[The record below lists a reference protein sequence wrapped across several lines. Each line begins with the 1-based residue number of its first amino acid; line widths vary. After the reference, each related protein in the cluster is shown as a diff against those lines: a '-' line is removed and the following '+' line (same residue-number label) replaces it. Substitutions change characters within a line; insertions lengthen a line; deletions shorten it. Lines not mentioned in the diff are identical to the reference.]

1 MKFIIILLLLTAVL
15 GFLYWRLRPY
25 IRMARQ
31 FLGVAREMNR
41 MSSRMSGTFGGEMPR
56 HGERPGSVPEKL
68 ARCAVCGTWIP
79 DARAVRLRSTN
90 TTYCSHQCLERAA
103 EAPARIRRS
112 AS

>member
-1 MKFIIILLLLTAVL
+1 MKLIITLLVLFAVL

-25 IRMARQ
+25 ITMVRR

-41 MSSRMSGTFGGEMPR
+41 VSQRMGGDLGGNAPR
-56 HGERPGSVPEKL
+56 REASNAAPEKL

-79 DARAVRLRSTN
+79 EARAVRLRSTN
-90 TTYCSHQCLERAA
+90 TTYCSHACLERAA